1 MLRIIGGIKK
11 EVIWRTTQFQEPD
24 ATFYQF
30 GGVNLGKASPGRVI
44 IVGVR
49 NNGAT
54 SDARA
59 VASVTVGSSAATLRA
74 RIQYAPTVD
83 IWSVENSADETA
95 IVSIGTA
102 GSNSLG
108 MGIDVWTA
116 YGLSNATPISSASAQ
131 GSGSTTNATLNLTA
145 LNNSIAVAYAGSR
158 FGDDTNIIWTGL
170 IKDSNPAQSS
180 GASAS
185 GIAAGAY
192 PVGISSIRNLNV
204 VAASWS

>member
-11 EVIWRTTQFQEPD
+11 EVIWRTAQFQEPD

-30 GGVNLGKASPGRVI
+30 SVNLGKASPGRVI

-49 NNGAT
+49 NNGAV

-59 VASVTVGSSAATLRA
+59 VATVTVGSSAATR
-74 RIQYAPTVD
+74 RVRMQYAPTVD
-83 IWSVENSADETA
+83 IWSVEKATDETA

-102 GSNSLG
+102 GSESIGL
-108 MGIDVWTA
+108 GIDVWTA
-116 YGLSNATPISSASAQ
+116 YGLSNPVPISVKSFQ
-131 GSGSTTNATLNLTA
+131 GTGSTTNATLNLTA
-145 LNNSIAVAYAGSR
+145 LNNSIAVGYAGSR
-158 FGDDTNIIWTGL
+158 SGDDTNIIWTGL
-170 IKDSNPAQSS
+170 TKDSNPTKSS

-185 GIAAGAY
+185 GIAAG
-192 PVGISSIRNLNV
+192 VHSIGISSVRNLNV